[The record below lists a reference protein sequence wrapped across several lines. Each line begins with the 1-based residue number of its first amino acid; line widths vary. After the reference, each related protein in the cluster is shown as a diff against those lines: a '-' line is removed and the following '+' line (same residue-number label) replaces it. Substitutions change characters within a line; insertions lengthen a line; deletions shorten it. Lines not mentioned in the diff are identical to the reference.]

1 MAKEKGIVTQKNP
14 RKRRLLA
21 VSLALVAFV
30 FAVQASDLQSPL
42 TEKEKQLADLV
53 NQYRTQSG
61 LSSLPVT
68 NSLTKVA
75 RAHVTDL
82 NTNHPDT
89 ETYGT
94 GNCNRHSWSDHGTWT
109 PVCYTGSKE
118 ASLMWSKPRE
128 ITESY
133 EGNGYEIANWNSREA
148 TPSAAMDEWKG
159 SSQHSDTILQRGI
172 FSGIVWKAMGVSIDG
187 NYAVVWFGQDADPA
201 GPVPVALQGVTNET
215 YAHAGMTL
223 SATKPK
229 YAPGETVQFVLRK
242 VTPGSANLEEAY
254 YEIEKEVNGEWRP
267 YFKMDAE
274 HWRFQT
280 PVIEYGG
287 AAKLF
292 EWDQRQKGEP
302 ENKAT
307 PGPYRI
313 KFYAPRAF
321 DSFMTS
327 EFAIR

>member
-14 RKRRLLA
+14 RERRLLA
-21 VSLALVAFV
+21 ASLVLVAFAI
-30 FAVQASDLQSPL
+30 AVQASDQQSPL

-53 NQYRTQSG
+53 NQYRSQSG

-82 NTNHPDT
+82 NTYHPDT
-89 ETYGT
+89 ETYGA
-94 GNCNRHSWSDHGTWT
+94 GNCNRHSWSSHGNWT
-109 PVCYTGSKE
+109 AVCYMGSGE

-133 EGNGYEIANWNSREA
+133 EGNGYEIASWNSREA

-159 SSQHSDTILQRGI
+159 SGPHSDTILQRGI
-172 FSGIVWKAMGVSIDG
+172 FSSIVWKAMGVGIDG
-187 NYAVVWFGQDADPA
+187 NYAVVWFGQDMDPA
-201 GPVPVALQGVTNET
+201 GSVPAALQGNET

-223 SATKPK
+223 SAKKPK
-229 YAPGETVQFVLRK
+229 YAPGETVQFILRK

-267 YFKMDAE
+267 YFKMDSE

-292 EWDQRQKGEP
+292 EWDQRQRNEP

-313 KFYAPRAF
+313 KFYAPKAF
-321 DSFMTS
+321 DGFMTA
-327 EFAIR
+327 EFAIK